1 MPAQKGGGSV
11 GQSLKYVDVT
21 APEQTAGAGSNVL
34 VERGLI
40 ARPAI
45 SMRGG
50 STRKKRGGFYP
61 SVMKGIINAGMVT
74 GPLVA
79 MTARRMMSRKS
90 RKGGGKKGEVW
101 KRNKNE
107 AKSILEHYGKPSA
120 GNIQAFAIE
129 KRRGTGPAEEYIE
142 SFKKRKQEKAEK
154 DEAIKQAKL
163 QVKLE
168 KKAVRNAE
176 REKTKRNKDAAKAAA
191 KAMKAATKKN
201 KPVKA
206 VKPKA
211 TKAVKPASPKLSPAN
226 NAFWNDLFGK
236 NAPKVSAENKALW
249 ESLLNNAPKAA
260 SLKAASPKAV
270 AAVEAK
276 VKTPKKAKAKKTA
289 TVAAAASA
297 SANVSAVKVKTVKTA
312 KVKKTATVAANAN
325 AVPVSAAK
333 PKTAK
338 VKKTATV
345 AANANAVAVAVTAA
359 KAKTAKVKRTAPAS
373 EKFEQYSKNLRDA
386 RTYLGTIGAPTGP
399 NMSGYVKTK
408 RAGDEAAL
416 RSWIENFK
424 TRRPLSMATK
434 KAAKAKTKAATPK
447 VKSKALTAVKE
458 ENEENEM
465 QGYSE
470 NFEPE
475 NE

>member
-11 GQSLKYVDVT
+11 GQSLKYVDIT
-21 APEQTAGAGSNVL
+21 APEQTAGAGSNLL

-40 ARPAI
+40 VRPAI

-50 STRKKRGGFYP
+50 NGTRKKRGGFYP
-61 SVMKGIINAGMVT
+61 SVMKGIINAGMFT

-120 GNIQAFAIE
+120 GNVQAFAIE

-154 DEAIKQAKL
+154 DEAAKQAKL
-163 QVKLE
+163 KVKLE

-201 KPVKA
+201 KPAKAVKA
-206 VKPKA
+206 VKPKVS
-211 TKAVKPASPKLSPAN
+211 KAASPKASPEN

-260 SLKAASPKAV
+260 SLKAASLKAASPKA
-270 AAVEAK
+270 AAAEEK
-276 VKTPKKAKAKKTA
+276 VKTPKK
-289 TVAAAASA
+289 
-297 SANVSAVKVKTVKTA
+297 A
-312 KVKKTATVAANAN
+312 KVKKTATVAANA
-325 AVPVSAAK
+325 APVSAAK

-345 AANANAVAVAVTAA
+345 AANAAPVSAA
-359 KAKTAKVKRTAPAS
+359 KPKTAKVKKTATVAANVASVAAAKPKTAKVKRTAPAS
-373 EKFEQYSKNLRDA
+373 AKSQQYFLNLKNA

-399 NMSGYVKTK
+399 NMSAYVKTK
-408 RAGDEAAL
+408 RTGNDEAVGKWL
-416 RSWIENFK
+416 ENFK

-434 KAAKAKTKAATPK
+434 KAAKPKTKAATP
-447 VKSKALTAVKE
+447 KALTAVKE